1 MLSFCSL
8 IHLFP
13 LTFVI
18 SFFVLI
24 LHLVCSFFIIPQGIK
39 LNCDLRSFFFFFKV
53 GVYHINSFLEL
64 LMLQFISF
72 DMLNVYFPFSLVSAY
87 DFISLLIISL
97 TYWLF
102 RNVLFNCHIFVGI
115 FLLLL
120 KVSYYFCQKAYLKQ
134 VQYY

>member
-18 SFFVLI
+18 SFFVLT

-39 LNCDLRSFFFFFKV
+39 LNCDLKSFFFFFKV

-87 DFISLLIISL
+87 DFISLLI
-97 TYWLF
+97 TF
-102 RNVLFNCHIFVGI
+102 VLCFNFFIIYVYLLGFWFVFINQVYIGI
-115 FLLLL
+115 DL
-120 KVSYYFCQKAYLKQ
+120 YI
-134 VQYY
+134 